1 MHFASIYRW
10 IGLFIL
16 CFFVISTSFISFAA
30 PLSSLDDYFTS
41 EQKISYSYN
50 NADYYGYV
58 IDSTEWYGNLTLSY
72 GNQVSFPRF
81 YSVACYLPVRR
92 NNQYLFP
99 DGQSTQIM
107 DDVRL
112 PAYHTANDFYNID
125 LSINTSSDTLIFYVQ
140 DSIRNNVYS
149 YTLYMNVYPGSGT
162 LYSQFDFL
170 GFSVLGGAT
179 NPRLVVYYKT
189 NMYVQWAEAQ
199 ITPLASDPSGGF
211 GAGSALSM
219 SGYGYILGLID
230 APMSNGTDVDQI
242 PNPVFGQ
249 MWVNLYNRCDGI
261 NQWLLYRQQAS
272 DSAVLQSAIEDLIE
286 QYQSP
291 PSYNPDVVVDHDKAN
306 SDISSVAPDNESFQQ
321 AEDLDSEANSNAQA
335 GIDAVK
341 QYDTIND
348 PAYTN
353 YWAGVSLAASILN
366 SYFLN
371 APWVAVVLGVFAMFT
386 ILTYL
391 TGKTLV
397 IHDRAKSPSKA
408 LTIKD
413 DRKDVM

>member
-30 PLSSLDDYFTS
+30 PLSSLGDYFTS
-41 EQKISYSYN
+41 DQKISYSYN

-72 GNQVSFPRF
+72 GNQISFPRF
-81 YSVACYLPVRR
+81 YSVACYLPIVR
-92 NNQYLFP
+92 NNDYLFP
-99 DGQSTQIM
+99 DGQTTMIM
-107 DDVRL
+107 DDVRF
-112 PAYHTANDFYNID
+112 PAYHTANDYYNID
-125 LSINTSSDTLIFYVQ
+125 LTINTQSDSLMFYVQ
-140 DSIRNNVYS
+140 DSINGQTWP
-149 YTLYMNVYPGSGT
+149 YTFYMGT
-162 LYSQFDFL
+162 DGFSQFDFL
-170 GFSVLGGAT
+170 GFSVVGTSSA
-179 NPRLVVYYKT
+179 PRIMIFYKQ
-189 NMYVQWAEAQ
+189 NMYVQYKY
-199 ITPLASDPSGGF
+199 IDVTSTASDPSGGL
-211 GAGSALSM
+211 GLGSALSF

-230 APMSNGTDVDQI
+230 APMSNGTDVNQI
-242 PNPVFGQ
+242 PTSVFGQ

-272 DSAVLQSAIEDLIE
+272 DSASLKSAIQDLVD

-291 PSYNPDVVVDHDKAN
+291 PSYNPDVVVDQDKAN
-306 SDISSVAPDNESFQQ
+306 SDISSVAPDKEAYQQ
-321 AEDLDSEANSNAQA
+321 AEDLDSEAKSNAQA
-335 GIDAVK
+335 GIDAVN
-341 QYDTIND
+341 QYDTINN
-348 PAYTN
+348 PAYSN

-397 IHDRAKSPSKA
+397 IHDHSSSTSKS
-408 LTIKD
+408 LTVKD
-413 DRKDVM
+413 DRRDVM